1 MFRTSAISFVIA
13 MIFSSM
19 IGTSFLGKG
28 YHLRGGIGR
37 WGEWCFDLSICS
49 TKVANLSTRDIGGSG
64 IVTSSSILPVIWL
77 IVVVALVLIC

>member
-28 YHLRGGIGR
+28 YHLSGGIGR
-37 WGEWCFDLSICS
+37 WGEGEVSKIDDKSKLSRS
-49 TKVANLSTRDIGGSG
+49 P
-64 IVTSSSILPVIWL
+64 TSIRHMGTGAIRVPVVFFRI
-77 IVVVALVLIC
+77 